1 MFTTPLGGDYYHP
14 TLEMRKQR
22 PREGKTDVRGH
33 TMSDRDTNPDVTLPN
48 LALNSALTLYL
59 DIFKLVFCSTTL
71 KGSLGLQG
79 KV

>member
-1 MFTTPLGGDYYHP
+1 
-14 TLEMRKQR
+14 
-22 PREGKTDVRGH
+22 
-33 TMSDRDTNPDVTLPN
+33 MSDRDTNPDVTLPN